1 MVASGPTRQQAI
13 AEEVVQAESV
23 QMQQPMV
30 EQEPQALT
38 SNAELIELLEAELE
52 ADFCCPLTLVCS
64 RVSKLYM
71 HNNVSHADTMNS
83 IAWNN
88 QQTQLQIACCH
99 VLLAKHCSV
108 CWLCTKCNTG
118 RAFTPLS
125 SYAAGGV

>member
-64 RVSKLYM
+64 CFSKLYM
-71 HNNVSHADTMNS
+71 HNNVSLADTMDS

-88 QQTQLQIACCH
+88 QQTQCVANS
-99 VLLAKHCSV
+99 VLSCFTSQPLLSVLA
-108 CWLCTKCNTG
+108 L
-118 RAFTPLS
+118 
-125 SYAAGGV
+125 